1 MFALLTQRRQ
11 DAEAQSRRS
20 TKPLGVFAPLR
31 LSVEKTTKAE
41 KISIYM
47 TTHEQSVVRGAP
59 LVQRHWPRLVALAC
73 WAVLAAGYLW
83 YARTQDAGP
92 EQLLALMRS
101 GVFGPLVFIALFTL
115 RPLIFFPAS
124 VLSVAGGLLFGLT
137 GGLLYTVIGSNL
149 SAMLA
154 YVVGRYFGH
163 SFLMRDEPTG
173 ALQRYALSMRQ
184 NSFQTVL
191 LMRLLLLPYD
201 VVNSFSGFL
210 RTNWRAYFAATA
222 IGSFPVTLSLVLV
235 GVSGDVDLSTGKFAL
250 NPWLL
255 VASALLIGASL
266 LLSRHFRNRARLR
279 C

>member
-1 MFALLTQRRQ
+1 
-11 DAEAQSRRS
+11 
-20 TKPLGVFAPLR
+20 
-31 LSVEKTTKAE
+31 
-41 KISIYM
+41 M
-47 TTHEQSVVRGAP
+47 TTHEQSVAPSAP
-59 LVQRHWPRLVALAC
+59 LIQRHWPRLVALAC
-73 WAVLAAGYLW
+73 WGGLAAGYLW
-83 YARTQDAGP
+83 YARTQDTGP
-92 EQLLALMRS
+92 EQLMALMRS

-201 VVNSFSGFL
+201 VVNYFSGFL
-210 RTNWRAYFAATA
+210 RINWRAYCAATA

-255 VASALLIGASL
+255 VTSALLIGASL
-266 LLSRHFRNRARLR
+266 LLSRYFRTRTRLQ

>member
-1 MFALLTQRRQ
+1 
-11 DAEAQSRRS
+11 
-20 TKPLGVFAPLR
+20 
-31 LSVEKTTKAE
+31 
-41 KISIYM
+41 M

-201 VVNSFSGFL
+201 VVNYFSGFL
-210 RTNWRAYFAATA
+210 RINWRAYFAATA